1 MSKRK
6 THEEFVREMTIKQ
19 PAIDVIG
26 QYIDDKSGVHCKCK
40 VCGFDR
46 YSSEK
51 LWNPTPNNL
60 LRKSNPTG
68 CPQCSRCIKTHEK
81 FIQEMSEKRPD
92 INVLGIYK
100 NKRSGV
106 HCQCRVCGFSKYQDG
121 TKWMP
126 LPDNILRGM
135 GCPNCNNENKT
146 SFAEQAILFYCNK
159 FTTAVNRYTKFGVE
173 IDVWLPELNV
183 GIEYNGMYW
192 HDKRR
197 QRDQIKLDVLKK
209 NNIRMITIQD
219 NGENTIDGDV
229 ITHSGCGKKFNEIDW
244 AIKQLFILLHISD
257 IEVKTEQDEH
267 AIYAQYASLK
277 KENSFEFNYP
287 DKAKEWDCEK
297 NGNVTPD
304 MVSKQSSRKFFR
316 ICPLCNTS
324 YKTALVNWIK
334 RDGCHMCAG
343 ERQRG
348 SNNPVAKSVLMFDTD
363 GVLYKQF
370 ECGRDVAKYL
380 GISIPSASRR
390 CIDHKPLEFG
400 ICLGYTLWYAIDYK
414 C

>member
-1 MSKRK
+1 MGKYK
-6 THEEFVREMTIKQ
+6 THEEFIREMKTKQ
-19 PAIDVIG
+19 PNIEVLG
-26 QYIDDKSGVHCKCK
+26 QYIHGKSSVYCKCK
-40 VCGFDR
+40 ICGFDR
-46 YSSEK
+46 YPNGKPWE
-51 LWNPTPNNL
+51 PTPNNL
-60 LRKSNPTG
+60 LHKNPTG
-68 CPQCSRCIKTHEK
+68 CPQCSGNVKTHKK
-81 FIQEMSEKRPD
+81 FIQEMNEKRPD

-100 NKRSGV
+100 NYHSGV
-106 HCQCRVCGFSKYQDG
+106 HCQCKICGFNKYQDG
-121 TKWMP
+121 TLWNP
-126 LPDNILRGM
+126 LPSNILKGM
-135 GCPNCNNENKT
+135 GCPNCNNDNKT

-219 NGENTIDGDV
+219 NGENTINGDV

-244 AIKQLFILLHISD
+244 AIKQLLILLRISD
-257 IEVKTEQDEH
+257 VEIKTEQDEH
-267 AIYAQYASLK
+267 DIYAQYASLK

-287 DKAKEWDCEK
+287 DKAKEWDYEK

-304 MVSKQSSRKFFR
+304 MVSRQSSRKFFR

-363 GVLYKQF
+363 GVLHKQF

-380 GISIPSASRR
+380 GISISSASRR

-400 ICLGYTLWYAIDYK
+400 ACLGYTLWYAIDYK